1 VIAEA
6 TAEAEATGL
15 TVLDEDLTY
24 YDYKGPAAT
33 IHHVTGAG
41 EVTEQEV
48 DAVYIGVGYS
58 RLYTREAVAGWK
70 PVASARTARHPPGE

>member
-1 VIAEA
+1 M
-6 TAEAEATGL
+6 
-15 TVLDEDLTY
+15 LDEDPTY

-33 IHHVTGAG
+33 IQHLTTGDG
-41 EVTEQEV
+41 EVTEHEV

-58 RLYTREAVAGWK
+58 GLYTREAVADWK